1 MILFQKSQL
10 IRGLVI
16 LLFVQMYVVCTG
28 QSKISGKVTEES
40 GAPLGYANIL
50 LLQASD
56 SAFIRGEIAKDD
68 GTYYF
73 AGITD
78 GDYLCKYS
86 MVGYPDKYSKSF
98 VISGIS
104 AEIDLGTTTMDESIT
119 LEGVE
124 IVAKRA
130 FLEQKIDRMVVN
142 VSNSITNAGGNALE
156 VLQRSPGIQ
165 VNLLSRTISLV
176 GKEGV
181 VIMINGQI
189 SRIPADAVIQLL
201 EGMNADNIDRIELI
215 HTPPANFEAQ
225 GNAGIINIVLK
236 STGDEGLNGTY
247 SLNAGRGRGNKYG
260 GSINVNYRKKQI
272 NIYGGY
278 DHKYNLNPQVFT
290 NYRGIQ
296 QGGDFLE
303 TDTRSDRD
311 HTPTTGQNARLG
323 VDFQLSKNTVLG
335 VLTTMLDRNWYMEA
349 VNTAGYF
356 TNGKEDFRIV
366 MPNVE
371 TNHARSYTGNIN
383 LTHKFQ
389 GNQSIN
395 IDADLVSY
403 NINNP
408 SNYDVNTLNATGNQI
423 SQYSLR
429 IDKKTPINIRVVK
442 MDYTWDINQDFK
454 LEAGGKYIE
463 TGFDNDIIVD
473 STGIS
478 KVWSNLKD
486 YTSFSTLN
494 ENIIAGY
501 GTFSGKLSDKTEF
514 KGGLRYEYTNSNLSA
529 IGQPN
534 IVDRHYPS
542 WFPSIFLNHKISEKN
557 SINFS
562 YSRRISRP
570 GLMQM
575 AAFLVFSDPTTLL
588 GGNPAIQPSFTNAL
602 KLDLTHKSIR
612 FGLSYSIEDAT
623 IGIVPTVNAITNRQI
638 NSWQNLINT
647 KVANANFYFPLN
659 PAAWYDLTSNFFIN
673 SSVTNFQL
681 EGKPFQIHNINYGFN
696 INNGIKL
703 PKGFALEVTGNFNSP
718 GYWGVAK
725 SKANGTFN
733 VGIQKSLGSKWGNL
747 RFNVNDIFM
756 SSNWYLL
763 TDQPQVNLLV
773 NSSFRFAERVFM
785 LSWTNTFGNTKLK
798 SSRNRQ
804 TGAAEEVRRI

>member
-1 MILFQKSQL
+1 MIFSKNKFTHVATILILILFHSSES
-10 IRGLVI
+10 
-16 LLFVQMYVVCTG
+16 FG
-28 QSKISGKVTEES
+28 QSDINGMVTEVS
-40 GAPLGYANIL
+40 GSPLGYANVL
-50 LLQASD
+50 LLQALD
-56 SAFIRGEIAKDD
+56 SSFIKGEIADED
-68 GTYYF
+68 GKYHFYN
-73 AGITD
+73 IPQ
-78 GDYLCKYS
+78 GDYLCEFT
-86 MVGYPDKYSKSF
+86 MVGYPNKYSDIFKITST
-98 VISGIS
+98 STT
-104 AEIDLGTTTMDESIT
+104 IDLGIMKMDESIT
-119 LEGVE
+119 LDGVE

-130 FLEQKIDRMVVN
+130 FLEQKIDRTVVN

-260 GSINVNYRKKQI
+260 GSINLNYRKKQI

-278 DHKYNLNPQVFT
+278 DHNYNLNPQVFT

-296 QGGDFLE
+296 QGSDFLE
-303 TDTRSDRD
+303 TDTRSDRN

-335 VLTTMLDRNWYMEA
+335 VLTTMLDRDWYMEA
-349 VNTAGYF
+349 VNTAEYF

-383 LTHKFQ
+383 LTHKFS

-408 SNYDVNTLNATGNQI
+408 SNYDVNTFNTTSTQT

-442 MDYTWDINQDFK
+442 MDYTWDINKDFK
-454 LEAGGKYIE
+454 MEAGAKYIG

-473 STGIS
+473 STGIN
-478 KVWSNLKD
+478 KVWTNLED

-501 GTFSGKLSDKTEF
+501 GTFSGKISDKTEF

-542 WFPSIFLNHKISEKN
+542 WFPSIFLNHKISEQN

-602 KLDLTHKSIR
+602 KLDLTHNSIR
-612 FGLSYSIEDAT
+612 FGLSYSIENSP
-623 IGIVPTVNAITNRQI
+623 IGIVPTVDAITNRQI

-647 KVANANFYFPLN
+647 KVANANFYFPLH

-673 SSVTNFQL
+673 SAVTNFEL

-696 INNGIKL
+696 IINSIKL

-725 SKANGTFN
+725 SRANGTFN
-733 VGIQKSLGSKWGNL
+733 VGIQKSLGNNWGNL
-747 RFNVNDIFM
+747 RFNANDIFM

-804 TGAAEEVRRI
+804 TGAAEEVKRI

>member
-1 MILFQKSQL
+1 MIFSKNKFIHVAAILIVILFHSSKS
-10 IRGLVI
+10 
-16 LLFVQMYVVCTG
+16 FG
-28 QSKISGKVTEES
+28 QSDINGMVTEVS
-40 GAPLGYANIL
+40 GSPLGYANVL
-50 LLQASD
+50 LLQALD
-56 SAFIRGEIAKDD
+56 SSFIKGEIADED
-68 GTYYF
+68 GKYHF
-73 AGITD
+73 HNIPQ
-78 GDYLCKYS
+78 GDYLCEFT
-86 MVGYPDKYSKSF
+86 MVGYPNKYSDIFKITST
-98 VISGIS
+98 STT
-104 AEIDLGTTTMDESIT
+104 IDLGIMKMDESIT
-119 LEGVE
+119 LDGVE

-130 FLEQKIDRMVVN
+130 FLEQKIDRTVVN

-165 VNLLSRTISLV
+165 VNKLSRTISLV

-189 SRIPADAVIQLL
+189 SRVPADAILQLL

-260 GSINVNYRKKQI
+260 GSINFNYRKKHI
-272 NIYGGY
+272 NIFGGY
-278 DHKYNLNPQVFT
+278 DHQYDLNPQVFT

-296 QGGDFLE
+296 QGNDFLE
-303 TDTRSDRD
+303 TDTRSDRN

-335 VLTTMLDRNWYMEA
+335 VLTTMLDRDWYMEA

-356 TNGKEDFRIV
+356 TNGKEDFRII

-383 LTHKFQ
+383 LTHKFS

-408 SNYDVNTLNATGNQI
+408 SNYDVNTFNATGTQT

-442 MDYTWDINQDFK
+442 MDYTWDISKDFK
-454 LEAGGKYIE
+454 LEAGAKYIE

-473 STGIS
+473 SAGIN
-478 KVWSNLKD
+478 KVWSNLED

-501 GTFSGKLSDKTEF
+501 GTFSGKISEKTEF

-542 WFPSIFLNHKISEKN
+542 WFPSIFLNHKISEQN

-602 KLDLTHKSIR
+602 KLDLTHNSIR
-612 FGLSYSIEDAT
+612 FGLSYSIEDSP
-623 IGIVPTVNAITNRQI
+623 IGIVPTVDAITNRQI

-647 KVANANFYFPLN
+647 KVANANFYFPLH

-673 SSVTNFQL
+673 SSVTNFEL

-696 INNGIKL
+696 INNSIKL

-725 SKANGTFN
+725 SRANGTFN
-733 VGIQKSLGSKWGNL
+733 VGIQKSLGNNWGNL
-747 RFNVNDIFM
+747 RFNANDIFM

-785 LSWTNTFGNTKLK
+785 LSWTNTFGNSKLK

-804 TGAAEEVRRI
+804 TGSAEEVKRI